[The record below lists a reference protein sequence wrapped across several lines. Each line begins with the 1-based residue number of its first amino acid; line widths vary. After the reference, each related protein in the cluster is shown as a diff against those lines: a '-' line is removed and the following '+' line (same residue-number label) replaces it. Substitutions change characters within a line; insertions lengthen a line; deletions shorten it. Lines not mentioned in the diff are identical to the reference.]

1 MDSLKNE
8 SIKPLQN
15 EKLVLDTN
23 EQHTLEKQQFY
34 AIHIFVR
41 GPLKAIYEGSII
53 NFVCT

>member
-1 MDSLKNE
+1 MDSLTDE

-34 AIHIFVR
+34 SIHIFVR
-41 GPLKAIYEGSII
+41 GPLKVIYERSVI
-53 NFVCT
+53 NFQCT

>member
-1 MDSLKNE
+1 MDSLTDE

-23 EQHTLEKQQFY
+23 EQHTLKKQQFY

-41 GPLKAIYEGSII
+41 GPLKVIYERSVI
-53 NFVCT
+53 NFQCT